1 MTITQLYYI
10 LAVAEHSN
18 FTKAAKHCLVTQ
30 PTLSM
35 QIQKLED
42 ELKIRIFDRTKKP
55 IELTNVGVKIV
66 TQAKTILAE
75 VERVN
80 DIVDQEKGFI
90 GGEFKLGISN
100 SIMPTLLPLFFKSFI
115 SRYPKVKLNI
125 EELKTTDIINKIK
138 EGNLDGGIVSTP
150 LNLEDIKERVIFYEK
165 LVGYISENHRLKDKT
180 LIEISDLDINDIL
193 FKENDDS
200 LRNMVVN
207 MTQNEDTTQNNN
219 FNLKSDSIEMLVKLT
234 NEEMGMTVLPY
245 LNTLDLKTH
254 EIKNLRFFKNPHPAR
269 EVSLIYNISELK
281 IQIINSIHK
290 TISENIK
297 DLIKYQKDIKI
308 ISPI

>member
-10 LAVAEHSN
+10 LAVAEYSN

-42 ELKIRIFDRTKKP
+42 ELKIQIFDRTKKP

-125 EELKTTDIINKIK
+125 EELKTNDIINKIK

-207 MTQNEDTTQNNN
+207 MTQNEDTTQNNI

>member
-42 ELKIRIFDRTKKP
+42 ELKIQIFDRTKKP

-100 SIMPTLLPLFFKSFI
+100 SIMPTLLPLFLKSFI

-125 EELKTTDIINKIK
+125 EELKTNDIINKIK

>member
-10 LAVAEHSN
+10 LAVAEYSN

-42 ELKIRIFDRTKKP
+42 ELKIQIFDRTKKP

-125 EELKTTDIINKIK
+125 EELKTNDIINKIK

-200 LRNMVVN
+200 LRNMIVN
-207 MTQNEDTTQNNN
+207 MTQNEHTTQNNI

-297 DLIKYQKDIKI
+297 DFIKYQKDIKI

>member
-10 LAVAEHSN
+10 LAVAEYSN

-42 ELKIRIFDRTKKP
+42 ELKIQIFDRTKKP

-125 EELKTTDIINKIK
+125 EELKTNDIINKIK

-180 LIEISDLDINDIL
+180 LIEISD
-193 FKENDDS
+193 
-200 LRNMVVN
+200 
-207 MTQNEDTTQNNN
+207 
-219 FNLKSDSIEMLVKLT
+219 
-234 NEEMGMTVLPY
+234 
-245 LNTLDLKTH
+245 
-254 EIKNLRFFKNPHPAR
+254 
-269 EVSLIYNISELK
+269 
-281 IQIINSIHK
+281 
-290 TISENIK
+290 
-297 DLIKYQKDIKI
+297 
-308 ISPI
+308 

>member
-42 ELKIRIFDRTKKP
+42 ELKIQIFDRTKKP

-125 EELKTTDIINKIK
+125 EELKTNDIINKIK

-207 MTQNEDTTQNNN
+207 MTQNEDTTQNNI

>member
-10 LAVAEHSN
+10 LAVAEYSN

-42 ELKIRIFDRTKKP
+42 ELKIQIFDRTKKP

-100 SIMPTLLPLFFKSFI
+100 SIMPTLLPLFLKSFI

-125 EELKTTDIINKIK
+125 EELKTNDIINKIK

-207 MTQNEDTTQNNN
+207 MTQNEDTTQNNI

>member
-10 LAVAEHSN
+10 LAVAEYSN
-18 FTKAAKHCLVTQ
+18 FTQAAKHCLVTQ

-55 IELTNVGVKIV
+55 IELTNIGLKIV

-100 SIMPTLLPLFFKSFI
+100 SIMPTLLPVFLKSFI

-125 EELKTTDIINKIK
+125 EELKTNDIINKIK

-150 LNLEDIKERVIFYEK
+150 LNLEDIKERVIFNEK

-193 FKENDDS
+193 FKKNDDS

-207 MTQNEDTTQNNN
+207 MTQNEDTTQNNI

>member
-10 LAVAEHSN
+10 LAVAEFSN
-18 FTKAAKHCLVTQ
+18 FTQAAKHCSVTQ

-80 DIVDQEKGFI
+80 DIIDQEKGFI

-100 SIMPTLLPLFFKSFI
+100 SIMPTLLPLFFKKFVN
-115 SRYPKVKLNI
+115 RYPNVKLNI
-125 EELKTTDIINKIK
+125 EELKTNDIINKIK
-138 EGNLDGGIVSTP
+138 EGSLDGGIVSTP
-150 LNLEDIKERVIFYEK
+150 LNLKDIKERVIFYEK

-180 LIEISDLDINDIL
+180 LIEISDLDVNDIL
-193 FKENDDS
+193 FKENGNS
-200 LRNMVVN
+200 LRNMVFN
-207 MTQNEDTTQNNN
+207 MTKNKDITQNNI

-234 NEEMGMTVLPY
+234 NEGMGMTVLPY
-245 LNTLDLKTH
+245 LNTLDLKTN
-254 EIKNLRFFKNPHPAR
+254 EIKNLRFFKNPHPVR
-269 EVSLIYNISELK
+269 EVSLVYNISELK

>member
-10 LAVAEHSN
+10 LAVAEYSN

-42 ELKIRIFDRTKKP
+42 ELKIQIFDRTKKP

-125 EELKTTDIINKIK
+125 EELKTNDIINRIK

-207 MTQNEDTTQNNN
+207 MTQNEDTTQNNI

>member
-10 LAVAEHSN
+10 LAVAEYSN

-75 VERVN
+75 AERVN

-100 SIMPTLLPLFFKSFI
+100 SIMPTLLPLFLKSFI

-125 EELKTTDIINKIK
+125 EELKSNDIINKIK

-207 MTQNEDTTQNNN
+207 MTQNEDTTQNNI

-269 EVSLIYNISELK
+269 EVSLIYSISELK

>member
-10 LAVAEHSN
+10 LAVAEYSN

-55 IELTNVGVKIV
+55 IELTNIGIKIV

-100 SIMPTLLPLFFKSFI
+100 SIMPTLLPLFLKSFI

-125 EELKTTDIINKIK
+125 EELKTNDIINKIK

-150 LNLEDIKERVIFYEK
+150 LNLEDIKERVIFNEK

-193 FKENDDS
+193 FKKNDDS

-207 MTQNEDTTQNNN
+207 MTQNEDTTQNNI

>member
-10 LAVAEHSN
+10 LAVAEYSN

-42 ELKIRIFDRTKKP
+42 ELKIQIFDRTKKP

-125 EELKTTDIINKIK
+125 EELKTNDIINKIK
-138 EGNLDGGIVSTP
+138 DGNLDGGIVSTP

-207 MTQNEDTTQNNN
+207 MTQNEDTTQNNI

-254 EIKNLRFFKNPHPAR
+254 EIKNLRFFKNPHPVR

>member
-42 ELKIRIFDRTKKP
+42 ELKIQIFDRTKKP

-125 EELKTTDIINKIK
+125 EELKTNDIINKIK

-297 DLIKYQKDIKI
+297 DLIKYQEDIKI

>member
-10 LAVAEHSN
+10 LAVAEYRN
-18 FTKAAKHCLVTQ
+18 FTQAAKHCLVTQ

-42 ELKIRIFDRTKKP
+42 ELKIQIFDRTKKP

-66 TQAKTILAE
+66 NQAKTILAE

-125 EELKTTDIINKIK
+125 EELKTNDIINKIK

-193 FKENDDS
+193 FKKNDDS

-207 MTQNEDTTQNNN
+207 MTQNEDTTQNNI

-297 DLIKYQKDIKI
+297 DLIKYQEDIKI

>member
-10 LAVAEHSN
+10 LAVAEYSN

-100 SIMPTLLPLFFKSFI
+100 SIMPTLLPVFLKSFI

-125 EELKTTDIINKIK
+125 EELKTNDIINKIK

-297 DLIKYQKDIKI
+297 DFIKYQKDIKI

>member
-42 ELKIRIFDRTKKP
+42 ELKIQIFDRTKKP

-125 EELKTTDIINKIK
+125 EELKTNDIINKIK

-234 NEEMGMTVLPY
+234 NEGMGMTVLPY

>member
-10 LAVAEHSN
+10 LAVAEYSN

-100 SIMPTLLPLFFKSFI
+100 SIMPTLLPVFLKSFI

-125 EELKTTDIINKIK
+125 EELKTNDIINKIK

-200 LRNMVVN
+200 LRNMIVN
-207 MTQNEDTTQNNN
+207 MTQNEHTTQNNI

-297 DLIKYQKDIKI
+297 DFIKYQKDIKI

>member
-10 LAVAEHSN
+10 LAVAEYSN
-18 FTKAAKHCLVTQ
+18 FTQAAKHCLVTQ

-55 IELTNVGVKIV
+55 IELTNIGLKIV

-125 EELKTTDIINKIK
+125 EELKTNDIINKIK

>member
-1 MTITQLYYI
+1 

-42 ELKIRIFDRTKKP
+42 ELKIQIFDRTKKP

-125 EELKTTDIINKIK
+125 EELKTNDIINKIK

-207 MTQNEDTTQNNN
+207 MTQNEDTTQNNI
-219 FNLKSDSIEMLVKLT
+219 FNLKSVSIEMLVKLT
-234 NEEMGMTVLPY
+234 NEGMGMTILPY

-297 DLIKYQKDIKI
+297 DLIKYHEDIKI

>member
-10 LAVAEHSN
+10 LAVAEYSN

-55 IELTNVGVKIV
+55 IELTSVGVKIV

-80 DIVDQEKGFI
+80 DIIDQEKGVI

-115 SRYPKVKLNI
+115 IRYPKVKLNI
-125 EELKTTDIINKIK
+125 EELKTNDIINKIK

-207 MTQNEDTTQNNN
+207 MTQNEDTTQNNI

>member
-10 LAVAEHSN
+10 LAVAEYSN

-42 ELKIRIFDRTKKP
+42 ELKIQIFDRTKKP

-125 EELKTTDIINKIK
+125 EELKTNDIINKIK

-180 LIEISDLDINDIL
+180 LIEISDWDINDIL

-207 MTQNEDTTQNNN
+207 MTQNEDTTQNNI

>member
-42 ELKIRIFDRTKKP
+42 ELKIQIFDRTKKP

-125 EELKTTDIINKIK
+125 EELKTNDIINKIK

>member
-42 ELKIRIFDRTKKP
+42 ELKIQIFDRTKKP

-100 SIMPTLLPLFFKSFI
+100 SIMPTLLPLFFESFI
-115 SRYPKVKLNI
+115 SSYPKVKLNI
-125 EELKTTDIINKIK
+125 EELKTNDIINKIK

-297 DLIKYQKDIKI
+297 DLIKYHEDIKI

>member
-10 LAVAEHSN
+10 LAVAEYSN

-207 MTQNEDTTQNNN
+207 MTQNEDTTQNNI